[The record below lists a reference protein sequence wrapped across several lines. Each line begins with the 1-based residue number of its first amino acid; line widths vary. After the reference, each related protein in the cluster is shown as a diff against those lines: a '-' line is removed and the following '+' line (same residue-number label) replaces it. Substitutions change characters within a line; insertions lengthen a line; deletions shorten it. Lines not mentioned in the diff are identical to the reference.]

1 MSENLTDRDFVV
13 YSERYCSLKGQIRD
27 GQLYLE
33 SNVYGDDYDSE
44 QHIEFTLDNT
54 EKLFSLMS
62 FEEFVGFL
70 QEKRLIGFNEFLR
83 EKGIEAQTI
92 TI

>member
-1 MSENLTDRDFVV
+1 MSENITDRDFVI
-13 YSERYCSLKGQIRD
+13 YSEQYFSLKRQIRD

-44 QHIEFTLDNT
+44 QHIEFTAEDT
-54 EKLFSLMS
+54 KKLFSLIS
-62 FEEFVGFL
+62 FEEFVGLL
-70 QEKRLIGFNEFLR
+70 QEKHLLGFNEFLR